1 MTLTIKT
8 NLTQNAHEPLRTAD
22 VSGSVGKMCVTCHQD
37 LHREGN
43 TNMTATA
50 PRRRYQDGRD
60 EMNLADFPISVLQ
73 RQQPSDANGQKLD
86 TIVYE
91 SSRLDPATRRRLTQ
105 RVTLQ
110 SSSRDGMPTPADEHV
125 ILALLYVAKHST
137 NFSETTVQFA
147 PGQLFEIMGWSPN
160 GRSYQRLRGVL
171 RRLKSLN
178 IRYENAWWDAAG
190 RAYEEEVATGIIA
203 AYRIARQVSGPRRED
218 TELQSWVTWTPQFHE
233 SLQKGNIKR
242 LDLELFFSLR
252 SPTAQRMYRF
262 LDKRFYNTPRLSLDL
277 MEFACG
283 HIGLT
288 ESDNVAILKRRLAP
302 AIAELEA
309 IGFIRRCDDAERY
322 QKVKPGVWRVHFE
335 KEPSEPVASARG
347 SVVDPSLV
355 LRAPT
360 NEPAPTLVAE
370 FYRLRGAEAMPG
382 ARDLE
387 QAQALL
393 SEHGEDKAKA
403 LLPHLAAVVRKE
415 WPDCRSF
422 SGAVQKYLPDALKV
436 LGQELLR
443 QSRREDEQARRR
455 QELEDEARRR
465 AEQQQFRGTWEP
477 AWQALSEDERE
488 AIRQTVLARYP
499 HLVGTRALL
508 EEQCLRELAR
518 HSAGSMPAG

>member
-1 MTLTIKT
+1 
-8 NLTQNAHEPLRTAD
+8 
-22 VSGSVGKMCVTCHQD
+22 
-37 LHREGN
+37 
-43 TNMTATA
+43 MTATEA
-50 PRRRYQDGRD
+50 RRRYQDGRD

-91 SSRLDPATRRRLTQ
+91 SSRLDPGTRQRVSQ

-110 SSSRDGMPTPADEHV
+110 SSSRDGLPTPADEHV
-125 ILALLYVAKHST
+125 ILALLYVAKHGT
-137 NFSETTVQFA
+137 NFADATVHFA

-160 GRSYQRLRGVL
+160 GRSYRRLRGVL

-178 IRYENAWWDAAG
+178 VRYENAWWDAAG

-203 AYRIARQVSGPRRED
+203 AYRIARQVSGPRRD
-218 TELQSWVTWTPQFHE
+218 AELQSWVTWTPQFHE

-252 SPTAQRMYRF
+252 SPAAQRMYRF

-277 MEFACG
+277 VEFACG
-283 HIGLT
+283 HVGLT
-288 ESDNVAILKRRLAP
+288 ESDNVAVLKRRLAP

-309 IGFIRRCDDAERY
+309 VGFLRRAGAEERY
-322 QKVKPGVWRVHFE
+322 QKVKAGVWRVHFQRE
-335 KEPSEPVASARG
+335 SSEPVASAREEQ
-347 SVVDPSLV
+347 DPSLT

-360 NEPAPTLVAE
+360 IDPAAALVTE
-370 FYRLRGAEAMPG
+370 FYRLRELGTSAMPG

-393 SEHGEDKAKA
+393 REHGEEKATA
-403 LLPHLAAVVRKE
+403 LLPLLAAVVRKE

-422 SGAVQKYLPDALKV
+422 SGAAQKYLPDALK
-436 LGQELLR
+436 LLSHELQR
-443 QSRREDEQARRR
+443 QTRREDEQARRR
-455 QELEDEARRR
+455 QEQEDEARRR
-465 AEQQQFRGTWEP
+465 AEQQQFRAAWAP
-477 AWQALSEDERE
+477 AWEALADAARE
-488 AIRQTVLARYP
+488 AIRQAVLTRHP
-499 HLVGTRALL
+499 HLAGTRALL

-518 HSAGSMPAG
+518 ASGPSRPAPGAGERAS

>member
-1 MTLTIKT
+1 
-8 NLTQNAHEPLRTAD
+8 
-22 VSGSVGKMCVTCHQD
+22 
-37 LHREGN
+37 LHSEGN
-43 TNMTATA
+43 TDMTPPQ

-73 RQQPSDANGQKLD
+73 RQQPSDASGQKLD

-91 SSRLDPATRRRLTQ
+91 SSRLDPASRQRVTQ

-110 SSSRDGMPTPADEHV
+110 SSSREGLPTPADEHV

-137 NFSETTVQFA
+137 NFADATVHFA

-178 IRYENAWWDAAG
+178 VRYENAWWDAAG

-203 AYRIARQVSGPRRED
+203 AYRIARQVSGPRREA
-218 TELQSWVTWTPQFHE
+218 ELQSWVTWTPQFHE

-277 MEFACG
+277 VEFACG
-283 HIGLT
+283 HVGLT
-288 ESDNVAILKRRLAP
+288 ECDNVAVLKRRLAP
-302 AIAELEA
+302 AITELEE
-309 IGFIRRCDDAERY
+309 IGFLRRADPEERY
-322 QKVKPGVWRVHFE
+322 QKVKAGVWRVHFQ
-335 KEPSEPVASARG
+335 KETAAEALEP
-347 SVVDPSLV
+347 
-355 LRAPT
+355 
-360 NEPAPTLVAE
+360 EPAPMLVTE
-370 FYRLRGAEAMPG
+370 FYRLRGLGASALPG
-382 ARDLE
+382 PRDLE

-393 SEHGEDKAKA
+393 REHGEEKAKL

-422 SGAVQKYLPDALKV
+422 SGAAQKYLADAR
-436 LGQELLR
+436 QLLDHEQHR
-443 QSRREDEQARRR
+443 QTRREDEQARRR
-455 QELEDEARRR
+455 QEIEDEARRR
-465 AEQQQFRGTWEP
+465 EEQQQFRAAWSP
-477 AWQALSEDERE
+477 AWQALPDAERE
-488 AIRQTVLARYP
+488 AVRQAVLARHP
-499 HLVGTRALL
+499 HLAGTRALL

-518 HSAGSMPAG
+518 RGAGAAADGRHEMNLAVGADRL

>member
-1 MTLTIKT
+1 
-8 NLTQNAHEPLRTAD
+8 
-22 VSGSVGKMCVTCHQD
+22 
-37 LHREGN
+37 
-43 TNMTATA
+43 MTAPE

-73 RQQPSDANGQKLD
+73 RQQPSDAAGRKLD

-91 SSRLDPATRRRLTQ
+91 SSRLDPATRQRVRQ

-110 SSSRDGMPTPADEHV
+110 SSSREGLPTPADEHV
-125 ILALLYVAKHST
+125 ILALLYVAKHGT
-137 NFSETTVQFA
+137 DFADATVHFA

-178 IRYENAWWDAAG
+178 VRYENAWWDAAG

-203 AYRIARQVSGPRRED
+203 AYRIARQVSGPRRD
-218 TELQSWVTWTPQFHE
+218 DAELQSWVTWTPQFHE

-252 SPTAQRMYRF
+252 SPAAQRMYRF

-277 MEFACG
+277 VEFACG
-283 HIGLT
+283 HVGLT
-288 ESDNVAILKRRLAP
+288 ESDNVAVLKRRLAP

-309 IGFIRRCDDAERY
+309 AGFLRTADAAERF
-322 QKVKPGVWRVHFE
+322 QKVKAGVWRVHFQ
-335 KEPSEPVASARG
+335 KGEPSSEETRRQGDKETRRQGDEEGAFSLSPCLPVSSSAG
-347 SVVDPSLV
+347 
-355 LRAPT
+355 
-360 NEPAPTLVAE
+360 LVAE
-370 FYRLRGAEAMPG
+370 FYRLRGLGTPAAPG
-382 ARDLE
+382 GRDLE

-393 SEHGEDKAKA
+393 GEHGEAKAKA

-422 SGAVQKYLPDALKV
+422 SGAAQKYLPDALKLLAHE
-436 LGQELLR
+436 LGR
-443 QSRREDEQARRR
+443 QARREAEEEAR
-455 QELEDEARRR
+455 RREAEEAARRR
-465 AEQQQFRGTWEP
+465 AEQQQFRATWAP
-477 AWQALSEDERE
+477 AWQALAEAERAGVRE
-488 AIRQTVLARYP
+488 TVLARHP
-499 HLVGTRALL
+499 HLAGTRALL

-518 HSAGSMPAG
+518 CRGN

>member
-1 MTLTIKT
+1 M
-8 NLTQNAHEPLRTAD
+8 P
-22 VSGSVGKMCVTCHQD
+22 VT
-37 LHREGN
+37 E
-43 TNMTATA
+43 

-91 SSRLDPATRRRLTQ
+91 SSRLDPTTRQRVSQ

-110 SSSRDGMPTPADEHV
+110 SSSREGLPTPADEHV

-137 NFSETTVQFA
+137 NFADTTVHFA

-203 AYRIARQVSGPRRED
+203 AYRIARQVSGPRRDD

-252 SPTAQRMYRF
+252 SPAAQRMYRF

-283 HIGLT
+283 HVGLT
-288 ESDNVAILKRRLAP
+288 ESDNVAVLKRRLAP
-302 AIAELEA
+302 AIAELEE
-309 IGFIRRCDDAERY
+309 IGFLRKAVVEERY
-322 QKVKPGVWRVHFE
+322 QKVKTGVWRVHFE
-335 KEPSEPVASARG
+335 SGKGHEMEKGKADKDAGAVLPVTSSGAE
-347 SVVDPSLV
+347 LV
-355 LRAPT
+355 T
-360 NEPAPTLVAE
+360 E
-370 FYRLRGAEAMPG
+370 FYRLRGLGTSALPG

-393 SEHGEDKAKA
+393 SAHGEDRARA

-422 SGAVQKYLPDALKV
+422 SGAAQKYLPDALK
-436 LGQELLR
+436 LLAHEQHR
-443 QSRREDEQARRR
+443 QAARADEQTRRR
-455 QELEDEARRR
+455 QEIEEETRRR
-465 AEQQQFRGTWEP
+465 AEQQQFRAVWAP
-477 AWQALSEDERE
+477 AWQALPEAERE
-488 AIRQTVLARYP
+488 AVRDAVLARHP
-499 HLVGTRALL
+499 HLAGTRALL

-518 HSAGSMPAG
+518 RTGAPVQ